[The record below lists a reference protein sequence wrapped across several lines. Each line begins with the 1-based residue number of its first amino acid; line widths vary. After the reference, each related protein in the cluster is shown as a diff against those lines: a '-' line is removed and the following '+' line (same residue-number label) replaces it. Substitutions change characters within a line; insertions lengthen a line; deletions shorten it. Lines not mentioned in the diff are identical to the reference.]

1 MNTKDREVMSNFK
14 EKVTALTTKTNLL
27 DKKVDKILAT
37 LEDDQRSSS
46 IGLITEVNALRDQ
59 MMALMYINRS
69 IKRVFWW
76 LMAILGSILT
86 FIITNFLKD
95 N

>member
-1 MNTKDREVMSNFK
+1 MNISDREVMSNFK
-14 EKVTALTTKTNLL
+14 EKVTLLTKKTNSL
-27 DKKVDKILAT
+27 DKKVDKILAA
-37 LEDDQRSSS
+37 LEDDQYSSS
-46 IGLITEVNALRDQ
+46 TGLITEVNELREQ
-59 MMALMYINRS
+59 MMTLMYINRS

-86 FIITNFLKD
+86 FIITNFLRK